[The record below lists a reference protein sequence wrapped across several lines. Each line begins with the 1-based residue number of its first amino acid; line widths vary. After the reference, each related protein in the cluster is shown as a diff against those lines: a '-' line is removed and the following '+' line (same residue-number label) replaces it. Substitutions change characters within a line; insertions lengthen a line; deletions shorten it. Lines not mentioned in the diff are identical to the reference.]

1 MLLGSGRG
9 GVMVILLEGGSRRIL
24 LCGLEARLE
33 RYLNLLGFG
42 IDVGVLMLLF
52 VLRKLT
58 LISLKEEGR
67 YRCFINCSVNDI
79 FKACDII

>member
-1 MLLGSGRG
+1 
-9 GVMVILLEGGSRRIL
+9 MVILLEGDLRRIL
-24 LCGLEARLE
+24 LCGLEGQLG
-33 RYLNLLGFG
+33 RYLNLFGFG

-52 VLRKLT
+52 VLRRLT

-79 FKACDII
+79 FKACDVI